1 MDFNHE
7 DSEFRFPPDWGAPIL
22 SWARP
27 RFEAAFIFLHPFFRV
42 PDELYMYVVKDGSRW
57 LEPGGYEK
65 LMQSPVDHVKWS
77 SIMRDE
83 SVPNMLIKS

>member
-1 MDFNHE
+1 M
-7 DSEFRFPPDWGAPIL
+7 
-22 SWARP
+22 
-27 RFEAAFIFLHPFFRV
+27 